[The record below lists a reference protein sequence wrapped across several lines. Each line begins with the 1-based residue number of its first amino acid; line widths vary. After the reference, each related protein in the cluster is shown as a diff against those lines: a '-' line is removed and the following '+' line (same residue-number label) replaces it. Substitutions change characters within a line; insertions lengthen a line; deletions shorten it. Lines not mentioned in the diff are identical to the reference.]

1 MKRVLKKI
9 VSVLSWIILIFA
21 LIATILA
28 FSADRSGG
36 VPNIFG
42 FIPLTVESDSMAPTF
57 SANDLIIDTE
67 ITDVNTL
74 CENDVITFWTLIN
87 GQKVMNTHRITEV
100 HRINGNISFTTKGDN
115 NSVKD
120 SINVYPSDIVGKWNG
135 VVIPGFGAVINFLRT
150 QLGFCIC
157 VIVPLALFFL
167 FELYKFIMAV
177 VEVKRP
183 AAQQLDE
190 EEIKRRAIEEY
201 LAEQQKKAEN
211 AEENKAAEA
220 SGNDNSPEE
229 NTAEETDGKEN
240 TAEEKNP
247 AEASGNDDT
256 AHTDGENN
264 SEEKTLTD

>member
-42 FIPLTVESDSMAPTF
+42 IIPLTVESDSMSPTF

-100 HRINGNISFTTKGDN
+100 HRINGNVSFTTKGDN

-120 SINVYPSDIVGKWNG
+120 SINVYPSDVVGKWNG
-135 VVIPGFGAVINFLRT
+135 FVIPGFGAVINFLRT

-177 VEVKRP
+177 IEVKRP

-201 LAEQQKKAEN
+201 LAEQQKKAES
-211 AEENKAAEA
+211 AEKTADEVG
-220 SGNDNSPEE
+220 GNDNSASKNTAAETDSNDISAEE
-229 NTAEETDGKEN
+229 NTAAETDGKDN
-240 TAEEKNP
+240 SA
-247 AEASGNDDT
+247 AA
-256 AHTDGENN
+256 DGENN
-264 SEEKTLTD
+264 SEEKALTD